1 MAGVNDD
8 ELLDFARFG
17 RERGAVVR
25 FIEFMPLDAQGAW
38 TENQVLTYDQI
49 FRTINEEYPLE
60 PVVRGSAPA
69 ERFRYA
75 DGGGE
80 IGIIASVTRNF
91 CSTCDR
97 VRLTADGQFRTCLF
111 ATQDHDLRT
120 LLRNDAT
127 EAELVASIAK
137 AVSGKW
143 AGHSIGQV
151 NFIRPNRSMSQIGG

>member
-1 MAGVNDD
+1 M
-8 ELLDFARFG
+8 EKSPWR
-17 RERGAVVR
+17 
-25 FIEFMPLDAQGAW
+25 
-38 TENQVLTYDQI
+38 TENLS
-49 FRTINEEYPLE
+49 RLE
-60 PVVRGSAPA
+60 
-69 ERFRYA
+69 
-75 DGGGE
+75 
-80 IGIIASVTRNF
+80 ASVTRNF